1 MTHSH
6 RLAPLINLD
15 QHEFYSSLDNAGWRR
30 CHRLDDNRSISQIR
44 KSVKEVPP
52 GQDLRLANFT
62 CFKEW
67 YHGFGNP
74 RIEVFSWEIP
84 TKGLSIATFTERS
97 PSQIY
102 NAWIFGAQS
111 LGMTC
116 GYWQF
121 SGSTRR
127 FQGVQSQEAV
137 SQWEEARTGP
147 WAKLVLPSADLGVL
161 NPKSCRAT
169 SNLQCYLGRTLL
181 KSHLCQRKV
190 VLFTSKSRGFRPF
203 PGERKSRRASTTRR
217 GREEG
222 VGVKPSKVM
231 VSPSE

>member
-1 MTHSH
+1 MQPAWVDAVSM
-6 RLAPLINLD
+6 
-15 QHEFYSSLDNAGWRR
+15 AGSTRGEAT
-30 CHRLDDNRSISQIR
+30 L
-44 KSVKEVPP
+44 
-52 GQDLRLANFT
+52 
-62 CFKEW
+62 
-67 YHGFGNP
+67 HG
-74 RIEVFSWEIP
+74 REIP

-111 LGMTC
+111 LGITC

-147 WAKLVLPSADLGVL
+147 WAKWVLPSADLGVL

-203 PGERKSRRASTTRR
+203 SRWKEVKESKYYKARKGRR
-217 GREEG
+217 GG
-222 VGVKPSKVM
+222 G
-231 VSPSE
+231 

>member
-111 LGMTC
+111 LGITC

-137 SQWEEARTGP
+137 SQWRRGTNWSMGEMGASKRRSGRVKSKIMPGHVQFTVLSWSYPFEIS
-147 WAKLVLPSADLGVL
+147 LVPK
-161 NPKSCRAT
+161 KSCVV
-169 SNLQCYLGRTLL
+169 YLKIPWLSSFSRW
-181 KSHLCQRKV
+181 KEVKE
-190 VLFTSKSRGFRPF
+190 SKYYKARMG
-203 PGERKSRRASTTRR
+203 RR
-217 GREEG
+217 GG
-222 VGVKPSKVM
+222 G
-231 VSPSE
+231 